1 MSASTGSAGDRL
13 HLALAI
19 LSIWLVGTSPWL
31 AMLRRIPAG
40 AGWLDWSHVVLGLAA
55 LALAAAY
62 AWTCVRHERRRLYF
76 PWLPPQ
82 STAVLRDLAGL
93 LRGRLPAAEGGG
105 LIGLVEGLLLLALL
119 ATGLTGLGWFLTQ
132 GGEQALGWRAAHIAC
147 ARAFF
152 GLLVA
157 HVVTVAFHLLD
168 FVRD

>member
-1 MSASTGSAGDRL
+1 MAVA
-13 HLALAI
+13 A
-19 LSIWLVGTSPWL
+19 LSIWLTVTSPWL

-40 AGWLDWSHVVLGLAA
+40 AGWLDWSHVVTGLAA

-76 PWLPPQ
+76 PWRPPQ
-82 STAVLRDLAGL
+82 SPAVARDVAGL

-105 LIGLVEGLLLLALL
+105 LIGLIEGLLVLALL
-119 ATGLTGLGWFLTQ
+119 ATGLTGLGWLLAQ
-132 GGEQALGWRAAHIAC
+132 GGEQALGWRAAHIGC
-147 ARAFF
+147 ARAFMV
-152 GLLVA
+152 LLVA